1 MYDFSSSAVRV
12 DNTDSVKFSVKVG
25 IHQGS
30 VLGPLLFTMAL
41 ETSREFRSCL
51 LRAMLYADDLVII
64 GESLVEFEERYL
76 TWKNNREQRSD
87 SQYRKDRDNEVW
99 HERRTCVC
107 IR

>member
-1 MYDFSSSAVRV
+1 MYGFSNSAVRV
-12 DNTDSVKFSVKVG
+12 DNTDSVKFSVNVG

-30 VLGPLLFTMAL
+30 VLSALSFTMAL
-41 ETSREFRSCL
+41 ETSREFISCL